1 MNASDM
7 LQQLDGDVS
16 SSPSDAQSSSHTP
29 GRLVA
34 DIVETDHDGLLILS
48 HAHTPSHRRVLFINS
63 YGGRL
68 TWQQVKK
75 RSIPSH
81 HLWGCLELARMGY
94 EVGIADP
101 LSHFDYRRHPLP
113 HDLRLFGTI
122 RSWLRPDDLVYCG
135 HTLLFWLPL
144 LRRLGL
150 LKVPLVSLLYARD
163 DLNFAGAHAGIIAL
177 NPAAAS
183 HARRLAPK
191 VKVAE
196 LGWGVDRTFFPNL
209 TYSPHFLLSCG
220 ITYRDHQT
228 LSDAAAQSR
237 VRVRVICPERP
248 QGISWP
254 DNVDVYESGKG
265 YNIVNE
271 KSITFD
277 QLMHQYYAKAAGALV
292 ITKRDD
298 NERGACGFTNLLES
312 MAMGRPVILT
322 RTGALATE
330 IDVERDRC
338 GLHVPP
344 GDVDALARAMSSLA
358 ADPARAAALGQ
369 AGRDLCEARYD
380 IRRYAEQLHTF
391 FESL

>member
-1 MNASDM
+1 VDAR
-7 LQQLDGDVS
+7 S
-16 SSPSDAQSSSHTP
+16 SSPFLGGQS
-29 GRLVA
+29 VA
-34 DIVETDHDGLLILS
+34 TDIVETEHDGLLILS
-48 HAHTPSHRRVLFINS
+48 LAHTPGRRRVLFINS
-63 YGGRL
+63 YGGRS
-68 TWQQVKK
+68 TWQQIKR

-81 HLWGCLELARMGY
+81 HLWGCVELARMGY
-94 EVGIADP
+94 EVGLADP
-101 LSHFDYRRHPLP
+101 LSHFNYRRTPLP
-113 HDLRLFGTI
+113 HDLRLLGTI

-150 LKVPLVSLLYARD
+150 LNVPLVSLLYARD
-163 DLNFAGAHAGIIAL
+163 DLDFASAHAGIIAL

-191 VKVAE
+191 ARVAH
-196 LGWGVDRTFFPNL
+196 LSWGVDRTFFPSL
-209 TYSPHFLLSCG
+209 AYSPHFLLSCG
-220 ITYRDHQT
+220 ITHRDHRT
-228 LSDAAAQSR
+228 LSAAAARSGIP
-237 VRVRVICPERP
+237 VRVICPERP
-248 QGISWP
+248 PGIAWP
-254 DNVDVYESGKG
+254 DNVDVCESGKG

-292 ITKRDD
+292 ITERDD

-330 IDVERDRC
+330 LDVEREGC

-344 GDVDALARAMSSLA
+344 EDPDALARAMSLIA
-358 ADPARAAALGQ
+358 TDPARAAALGR
-369 AGRDLCEARYD
+369 AGRDLCESRYD
-380 IRRYAEQLHTF
+380 ILRYAERLHTF